1 MNKII
6 LSVVLSP
13 EKKKKKK
20 KKNKKKKEKKKKK
33 KKKKKRERTE
43 RQTKGH
49 SPKPINKNCVE
60 KPSETR

>member
-13 EKKKKKK
+13 
-20 KKNKKKKEKKKKK
+20 EKKKKK

-49 SPKPINKNCVE
+49 SPKPIDKNCVE